1 MDAKARYTI
10 DDLYELERKHFGR
23 KAKPDAS
30 GTPVLVSP
38 DMAHSMAQGEVI
50 VLLLTWLNG
59 GALPGYMAGPELTH
73 VLDDWLCQPDVSIAH
88 EDGGP
93 YPERAPLLAVE
104 VRSVDNTWREMR
116 AKAARYLE
124 FGLGDGLAGGPGS
137 AFPGIAPARRGAA
150 NAGWRRRYRGRCN
163 LARLPR
169 HGERAILRLVAG
181 VNLYLF
187 RVTLG
192 AVTPQEA
199 AMAVR
204 TRYTIED
211 YIALEGEYPERKFKP
226 DSTGAPVEMTPN
238 DGSL

>member
-124 FGLGDGLAGGPGS
+124 YGSAMVWLVDPRQRTLELHQSGAAPQTLAGDDVIEGGAVLPG
-137 AFPGIAPARRGAA
+137 
-150 NAGWRRRYRGRCN
+150 
-163 LARLPR
+163 
-169 HGERAILRLVAG
+169 
-181 VNLYLF
+181 F
-187 RVTLG
+187 RV
-192 AVTPQEA
+192 AVSE
-199 AMAVR
+199 
-204 TRYTIED
+204 
-211 YIALEGEYPERKFKP
+211 LFP
-226 DSTGAPVEMTPN
+226 D
-238 DGSL
+238 